1 MLKMAPPMEPS
12 RDKQNRAD
20 SDDTI
25 RKLEAELMV
34 QRMARQKAGNP
45 YSGFRTASFVFLMVI
60 VLAAVAGYYYV
71 FHLGGLER
79 ARARSHSQP
88 NPSATVGSDSP

>member
-1 MLKMAPPMEPS
+1 MEPN
-12 RDKQNRAD
+12 RDKPNPAD
-20 SDDTI
+20 PDDTI

-71 FHLGGLER
+71 FHLGGLEK
-79 ARARSHSQP
+79 ARARNKPQP
-88 NPSATVGSDSP
+88 SPSASAVSQ

>member
-1 MLKMAPPMEPS
+1 MAPPMEPS

-71 FHLGGLER
+71 FHLGGLEK
-79 ARARSHSQP
+79 ARARSQSQP
-88 NPSATVGSDSP
+88 NPSATVGSRTP